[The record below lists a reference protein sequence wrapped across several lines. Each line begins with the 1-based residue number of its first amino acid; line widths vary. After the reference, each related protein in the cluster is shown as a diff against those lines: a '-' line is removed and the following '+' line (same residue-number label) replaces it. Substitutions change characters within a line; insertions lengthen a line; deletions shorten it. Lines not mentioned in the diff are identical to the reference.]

1 MSDQNGENDFV
12 DDSTVETDSD
22 RLLDRVCVVSTVD
35 VAVDDRD
42 LEFEPETETF
52 NVVVLVPDDD
62 WV

>member
-1 MSDQNGENDFV
+1 VSDQNGENDFV